1 MTHSFI
7 PVILLVALMAPGV
20 VQAAGHP
27 MEDLSVA
34 ILDVRMA
41 DSHSLRIDVATDG
54 LDPNGPEPPTVTLMA
69 WLDGVPASATLP
81 LIGMPSRF
89 AMVLDLPAGVIRV
102 GGVSVGT
109 FRPIRRFEE
118 NLRFPVDITL
128 SHGGVA
134 ATARR
139 TVTILLPTVIIPG
152 YLNEVG
158 GPEPDVLAKFYRR
171 GYTAHGA
178 YPTLFW
184 FVYPSRRIT
193 LEEGAQ
199 ELAQYVR
206 QVVLPATYAAKVNV
220 VGYSVG
226 GLLARWNIA
235 YELDGWGTLVNRF
248 ALVGVPN
255 EGAMLA
261 YLGGHMPSLFPF
273 SGWGHTALVRAVVP
287 TFPFWR
293 TNPAQRWS
301 TPPDGQNDLLERLN
315 AQPIPDGIR
324 LYIFYGSHDPR
335 DSAGPKTAAGI
346 TGLLPDAAL
355 ASAEG
360 DGIVLAASAQGLPIH
375 GSTGVPGLADRA
387 ILRADLG
394 SVYHT
399 KLLYAG
405 ADRIA
410 DALLDRFLNIV
421 EEARPSTP
429 AEASQLS
436 H

>member
-1 MTHSFI
+1 MTHSFVS
-7 PVILLVALMAPGV
+7 VILLVALMAPGV
-20 VQAAGHP
+20 AQAAGHP
-27 MEDLSVA
+27 VEDLHVA

-54 LDPNGPEPPTVTLMA
+54 LDPTGPEPPIVTLMA

-89 AMVLDLPAGVIRV
+89 SMVLDLPAGVIRV

-109 FRPIRRFEE
+109 FHPIRRFDE
-118 NLRFPVDITL
+118 NLQFPVDVTL
-128 SHGGVA
+128 SHAGVA

-139 TVTILLPTVIIPG
+139 MVTILLPTVIIPG
-152 YLNEVG
+152 YLNELG
-158 GPEPDVLAKFYRR
+158 GPDPDVLAKFYHR
-171 GYTAHGA
+171 GYTDYGA

-184 FVYPSRRIT
+184 FGYPSRTIN
-193 LEEGAQ
+193 LQEGAQ
-199 ELAQYVR
+199 ALAQYVR
-206 QVVLPATYAAKVNV
+206 QVVLPATYAAKVNI

-235 YELDGWGTLVNRF
+235 YDVDGWGTLVNRF

-255 EGAMLA
+255 EGALLA
-261 YLGGHMPSLFPF
+261 YLGGHMPSLIPF
-273 SGWGHTALVRAVVP
+273 SGWGHSRLVRDVVP

-293 TNPAQRWS
+293 TKPGQRWS
-301 TPPDGQNDLLERLN
+301 TPPDGQNDLLEGLN
-315 AQPIPDGIR
+315 ARPLPDGIR
-324 LYIFYGSHDPR
+324 FYIFYGSHDPR
-335 DSAGPKTAAGI
+335 ESAGPKTAAGI
-346 TGLLPDAAL
+346 TGALPDAAL

-360 DGIVLAASAQGLPIH
+360 DGIVLAATAQGLPIH

-387 ILRADLG
+387 VLRADLG

-399 KLLYAG
+399 KLLIAG

-410 DALLDRFLNIV
+410 DAMLDRFLHIV
-421 EEARPSTP
+421 EEASPIPPT
-429 AEASQLS
+429 ETSQVS